1 MTTDNNIELKWKPT
15 LNFDGNQRIADDG
28 TKIVETDPITVIPE
42 ATSKW
47 GNWKFKNIEGWW
59 SYRGAASDI
68 QQNVAIS
75 VVLQLGKQNTRGERY
90 KNIISVEKVDEPLA
104 TGDPIEESELV
115 DLENE
120 LQHKPKLQGIEDV
133 GTNASIREQAFF
145 NNLNMDIL
153 NELTEEKKVT
163 LLSAYF
169 DTGMLMIRESVRTR
183 ALQVMQEHIA
193 QKQLE
198 EQEGEETEETDEV
211 VLLAD
216 MTIGDKSKEATLN
229 SSDTSLHT
237 EIPKDS
243 PSVAKAKELGG
254 KVIEDKKEDAEA
266 DDNEEITDLPW

>member
-1 MTTDNNIELKWKPT
+1 MTTDNNIELKWTPT
-15 LNFDGNQRIADDG
+15 LNFDGQQRIADDG
-28 TKIVETDPITVIPE
+28 TKIVETEAITVVPE

-90 KNIISVEKVDEPLA
+90 KNIISVQKVDEPMA
-104 TGDPIEESELV
+104 IGNPIEESELV

-153 NELTEEKKVT
+153 NELSEEKKVT

-183 ALQVMQEHIA
+183 ALQVMQEHIEA
-193 QKQLE
+193 KQIE
-198 EQEGEETEETDEV
+198 EQEEELPDVEEVPEEE
-211 VLLAD
+211 LQ
-216 MTIGDKSKEATLN
+216 EAVN
-229 SSDTSLHT
+229 N
-237 EIPKDS
+237 S
-243 PSVAKAKELGG
+243 PSVAKAIELGG
-254 KVIEDKKEDAEA
+254 KVVKIKEKPEETKE